1 MESIMITP
9 LQKSALG
16 PLLVAATLGVSAGAA
31 FGQVDAAPRTTSD
44 AAAIRAVRPTH
55 HPQYVAPTGKRKPP
69 GRALDEREGM
79 TPALEEDNARIKAHT
94 LKSICKDAPGCE
106 GGHLWKGRK

>member
-1 MESIMITP
+1 MITP
-9 LQKSALG
+9 FQKSGLG
-16 PLLVAATLGVSAGAA
+16 PLLVAATLAVSVGTA
-31 FGQVDAAPRTTSD
+31 FGQVDTANTTSNGT
-44 AAAIRAVRPTH
+44 AIRTVPPTH

-69 GRALDEREGM
+69 GHALDEREGM
-79 TPALEEDNARIKAHT
+79 TPALEEDDARIRAHT

>member
-1 MESIMITP
+1 MDSIRLTP
-9 LQKSALG
+9 LRKSALG
-16 PLLVAATLGVSAGAA
+16 PLLVAATLAVLVGAA
-31 FGQVDAAPRTTSD
+31 FGQVDAPRMTSNE
-44 AAAIRAVRPTH
+44 AASRAVPPTH

-69 GRALDEREGM
+69 GRALDEHEGM

-94 LKSICKDAPGCE
+94 LKSNCKDAPGCE